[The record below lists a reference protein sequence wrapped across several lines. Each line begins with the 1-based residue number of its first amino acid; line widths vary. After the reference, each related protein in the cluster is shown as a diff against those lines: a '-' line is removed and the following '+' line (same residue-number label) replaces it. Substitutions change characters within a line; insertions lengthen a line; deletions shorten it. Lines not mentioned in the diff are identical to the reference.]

1 MSWVKYFPIIAL
13 TTFVIV
19 FLAFIAMKHQ
29 GNITSTQNVGLG
41 MSVLNVGEARES
53 LSATMNK
60 EALEANL
67 LLHIAEEQKKHEHG
81 TKISYVFL
89 DKNGNVT
96 SHLDD
101 IESVQ
106 YQVELLN
113 KNGEVISISRERIE
127 IHSLLNN

>member
-67 LLHIAEEQKKHEHG
+67 LLHIAEEQKNHEHG

>member
-1 MSWVKYFPIIAL
+1 
-13 TTFVIV
+13 
-19 FLAFIAMKHQ
+19 MKHQ

-67 LLHIAEEQKKHEHG
+67 LLHIAEEQKNHEHG

-96 SHLDD
+96 SDLDD

>member
-60 EALEANL
+60 EALETNL
-67 LLHIAEEQKKHEHG
+67 LLHIAEEQKNHEHD

-96 SHLDD
+96 SDLDD